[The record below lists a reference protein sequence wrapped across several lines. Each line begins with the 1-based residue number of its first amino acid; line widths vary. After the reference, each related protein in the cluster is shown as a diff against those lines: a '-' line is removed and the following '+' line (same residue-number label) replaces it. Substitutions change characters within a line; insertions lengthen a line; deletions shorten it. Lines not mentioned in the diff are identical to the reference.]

1 MGAYFVP
8 EKEEFSGV
16 PLFFLPPLFWSLIG
30 KEMGFQGSGESEML
44 GLKVTSS
51 RHKRSKSSFP
61 DKQRDEED
69 GLDNSLEESNRI
81 KLDMRHLKNS
91 VKTQMQSPTPS
102 SEVQSSLKQEILQ
115 LEKRLQDQF
124 EIRHAVEKALGY
136 RTSSHE
142 DTNETSVSMSKPAT
156 ELIKEIAVLEL
167 EVVYLEQYLLSL
179 YRKAFDLKV
188 SSISPSKR
196 VERLKTPVNSP
207 SKSAERL
214 KTPVDTPSKRYELL
228 KTPVDTPSKRFL
240 EFSGPDDAS
249 KVEKSAV
256 WSGYRENSWQEPI
269 GIGGEKLLDASV
281 HRSHSSLS
289 QRSVF
294 PSWES
299 LDERLKTPVDTS
311 SKRYGMLKTPVD
323 TPSGRRLDFSQ
334 PGDAS
339 KLENS
344 AIQSGYHENSWKEPL
359 GIIGAKLLDSGIHR
373 CHSSLSQRSVFPSWA
388 FPPDERLKTPVETL
402 RGRFL
407 EFSGPDDASK
417 LEKSAAQCGYRE
429 NSWKEPIGTVG
440 EKLLDS
446 GVHRCHST
454 LSQRS
459 VFPSWTS
466 PPDESFA
473 DKAVRACQSQPLS
486 MLEYAQNASNITSL
500 AEYLGTQIS
509 DHVPDTPNKLSE
521 DMIKCMSFIYC
532 KLADPPLIQNSCSS
546 PNSSMSSASAFSPQD
561 QHDMWSPGFRNNSSF
576 DTRLDNPFHVE
587 GLKEFSGPYSTMLEV
602 PWILRDSKK
611 LADVD
616 NLLQNFRSLVCRLE
630 EVDPRKLRHEEK
642 LAFWINIHNSLVM
655 HAFLAYGIP
664 QNNVK
669 RFFLF
674 LRAAYNIGGHT
685 ISADTIQS
693 SILGCRMSRP
703 GQWLRVLISS
713 RTKFK
718 TGDRRQAYAIEHPE
732 PLLHFAL
739 CSGNHSD
746 PAVRAYTPKKV
757 LQELET
763 AKQEYI
769 RASFGVRKDVKILLP
784 KIVES
789 FAKDSSL
796 CPAGI
801 IEMVQQSL
809 PESLHRSIRKCLAS
823 KSRKSIEWIPHNFT
837 FRFVYSSGVSN
848 SLKIIS
854 SIRLFMQSSVTQRL
868 GQSKIN
874 TS

>member
-1 MGAYFVP
+1 MAVL
-8 EKEEFSGV
+8 KSCLLQV
-16 PLFFLPPLFWSLIG
+16 LSIDSWCLIL
-30 KEMGFQGSGESEML
+30 S
-44 GLKVTSS
+44 
-51 RHKRSKSSFP
+51 HSSFP
-61 DKQRDEED
+61 GKQRDEE

-81 KLDMRHLKNS
+81 ELEMKHLKNS
-91 VKTQMQSPTPS
+91 VKIQKKQSPTPS

-124 EIRHAVEKALGY
+124 EIRSAVEKALGY

-142 DTNETSVSMSKPAT
+142 DTNEPSVSTSKPAT

-179 YRKAFDLKV
+179 YRKAFEQKV

-196 VERLKTPVNSP
+196 DERLKTPVESP
-207 SKSAERL
+207 SKMDERL

-228 KTPVDTPSKRFL
+228 KMPVDTPCKRFL
-240 EFSGPDDAS
+240 EFSEPDDAS
-249 KVEKSAV
+249 IVESSAV
-256 WSGYRENSWQEPI
+256 RSGYSENSRKEPI
-269 GIGGEKLLDASV
+269 GI
-281 HRSHSSLS
+281 
-289 QRSVF
+289 
-294 PSWES
+294 
-299 LDERLKTPVDTS
+299 
-311 SKRYGMLKTPVD
+311 
-323 TPSGRRLDFSQ
+323 
-334 PGDAS
+334 
-339 KLENS
+339 
-344 AIQSGYHENSWKEPL
+344 
-359 GIIGAKLLDSGIHR
+359 
-373 CHSSLSQRSVFPSWA
+373 
-388 FPPDERLKTPVETL
+388 
-402 RGRFL
+402 
-407 EFSGPDDASK
+407 
-417 LEKSAAQCGYRE
+417 
-429 NSWKEPIGTVG
+429 VG

-446 GVHRCHST
+446 GVQRCHSSLPQHSLFLSCASPLDERLKTPADTPNGTFLEFSGPYDASNVENSAVQFGYCEKSWKEPNGIVGEKLLDSAVYHCHST

-459 VFPSWTS
+459 VFPSWAS
-466 PPDESFA
+466 DETLA
-473 DKAVRACQSQPLS
+473 DKAVRACHSQPLS
-486 MLEYAQNASNITSL
+486 MLEYAENASNIISL
-500 AEYLGTQIS
+500 AEHLGTRIS

-521 DMIKCMSFIYC
+521 DMIRCMSAIYC

-546 PNSSMSSASAFSPQD
+546 PNSSLSSANAFSPPD

-576 DTRLDNPFHVE
+576 DVRLDNPFHVE

-602 PWILRDSKK
+602 PWIFRDSQK
-611 LADVD
+611 LPDVE
-616 NLLQNFRSLVCRLE
+616 NLLQNFRSLICRLE

-669 RFFLF
+669 RLVVL

-703 GQWLRVLISS
+703 GKWLRLLISS
-713 RTKFK
+713 RKKFK
-718 TGDRRQAYAIEHPE
+718 TGDKRQAYAIEHPE

-757 LQELET
+757 FQELET

-769 RASFGVRKDVKILLP
+769 RATFGVRKDLKIVLP

-796 CPAGI
+796 CPASI

-809 PESLHRSIRKCLAS
+809 PESLCRSLRKCSHLARPVGIGELLTPLERS
-823 KSRKSIEWIPHNFT
+823 DQNC
-837 FRFVYSSGVSN
+837 SSCILIAGLARCWN
-848 SLKIIS
+848 
-854 SIRLFMQSSVTQRL
+854 
-868 GQSKIN
+868 
-874 TS
+874 